1 MKKIEVLRNKM
12 VLGCL
17 TLGDLCKIIRFEDES
32 AELSV
37 GIHWLPVVETKIKKS
52 TAGTRD
58 LQIFMDSNSLYRS
71 STVIPMDCF
80 LKINENLIFINR
92 SKRELSPPVMP
103 KAFNPWD
110 WHPNEIKFRLKKN
123 IFEKLNFR

>member
-1 MKKIEVLRNKM
+1 M

-58 LQIFMDSNSLYRS
+58 LQIFMDSSGLRDYYFLHNSFDPEL
-71 STVIPMDCF
+71 VVPMDCF
-80 LKINENLIFINR
+80 LKINENLIFIDR
-92 SKRELSPPVMP
+92 SKRKLSPPVMV
-103 KAFNPWD
+103 